1 MKNIFP
7 TKKISETK
15 DKKNKKSKTRRNS
28 KRKLIKRHLR
38 KFKTLSFKKDEPKH
52 QLLQQQKPP
61 RKLAFTYSKHQLVR
75 NSSLDSLETRFDPE
89 SINAYDLSG
98 LKPIHVVFLSSKNP
112 QETAKKLQNL
122 GAELNSLTTK
132 GETALHMLCKSE
144 NQDLESLR
152 FLLEN
157 KIDVNVQ
164 NNSGQ
169 TALSYLCERADCN
182 PKFVEMLIQNGADLN
197 LVRNDGCSPI
207 MLTCRSKLPISI
219 IQLLLDSNAD
229 LTLKSKS
236 GRLPLHEYLTPSFND
251 QKINPKVVQLL
262 VEKDKD
268 NSLVNLVDTR
278 GMLPIHLACR
288 DCFHSPEIIEIL
300 LNNGSQINQLSRSG
314 YAPLHFLCQAD
325 PINLTSLRLLLNHEK
340 TDLSVEST
348 AKSYLGWNAIHFL
361 CLNKSL
367 NIQTIK
373 EFYDKGMSFNLQTKN
388 DLLTP
393 IHIICKKRKFK
404 NKKNKK
410 KNNKNKNKKKKSQF
424 IQYINSDD
432 YTDTESNSDDIDH
445 SNSNSDID
453 LGLGTKIGS
462 NSNSDSSFDLNELN
476 INTKNHQN
484 NNNNNNN
491 QNINDDFNL
500 GGDLIVDSDEIDEN
514 TNTNLKN
521 EDHQENSIIE
531 VVTYLIESINIDLQ
545 LRDKNGKTAFG
556 YLWGKQSNPKPEE
569 IGLMKLFL
577 SNGVKINKQHKEDLT
592 LMEIITGKNKI
603 IKSNLLI
610 KAISVGLDPEK
621 RNRHGM
627 NALHIA
633 CCSKNREI
641 NIIRQLLQYKVQTN
655 VCDYYGQ
662 TALHLL
668 CNNDPNNIYK
678 IKLLL
683 NLSKINNN
691 NNLAINV
698 NQKDMFGL
706 TALHLLCKK
715 KSTPIESIRYL
726 LENDADVSL
735 TDHFGNNAL
744 LFACYSTTP
753 NNELIELLI
762 EKKSNVNI
770 KVHSGWLKNDTPLLA
785 CCKHSQNKEII
796 SLLLKNGADPN
807 ASDKLGNTA
816 LHFLFSIKPLNINS
830 ILLLVKNNADLN
842 SKNCLS
848 GNSPIHYVAKFKNL
862 NQNFVNFLVVN
873 DANFNLQN
881 DELNAPFDIMSERN
895 MNIIKDIQKNLMEL
909 NESQTLEIKELF
921 FKNFFSTEL
930 YRKIK
935 KIKNQNKINNNL
947 ENKKILSNDEN
958 KDKDGDGDGDGE
970 KLDAKKQDD
979 NISDYDSE
987 KDEEYKPKLALL
999 KKKIDSKEEKYNNLE
1014 KEFYDSQF
1022 ERNKLKQENTS
1033 LKKKNEQKLKILKKV
1048 KETSEKKNT
1057 RKILDIYKLY
1067 TKLKIENF
1075 KFQELKKKL
1084 EFENNSLKK
1093 KLHN

>member
-1 MKNIFP
+1 MINIFH

-15 DKKNKKSKTRRNS
+15 DKKNKKSK
-28 KRKLIKRHLR
+28 RKLIKRHLR
-38 KFKTLSFKKDEPKH
+38 KFKTLAIKKEEPK
-52 QLLQQQKPP
+52 QQQLQQQKPP
-61 RKLAFTYSKHQLVR
+61 QLKFTYSKHQLVR
-75 NSSLDSLETRFDPE
+75 NSSLVSLETRFDQE

-122 GAELNSLTTK
+122 GAELNSLTTN

-157 KIDVNVQ
+157 KIDVDVQ

-169 TALSYLCERADCN
+169 TALSYLCERTDCN
-182 PKFVEMLIQNGADLN
+182 PKFVEMLLQSGADPN

-219 IQLLLDSNAD
+219 IKLLLDSNAD

-236 GRLPLHEYLTPSFND
+236 GRLPLHEYLAPSFSD

-262 VEKDKD
+262 VEKD

-278 GMLPIHLACR
+278 GMLPMHLACR
-288 DCFHSPEIIEIL
+288 DGFNSPEIIEIL
-300 LNNGSQINQLSRSG
+300 INNGSQTNQLSKSG
-314 YAPLHFLCQAD
+314 YAPLHFLCQSD
-325 PINLTSLRLLLNHEK
+325 QINLTSLRLLLNHEK
-340 TDLSVEST
+340 IDLNIEST

-373 EFYDKGMSFNLQTKN
+373 EFYDKGMNFDLQTKN
-388 DLLTP
+388 GLLTP

-404 NKKNKK
+404 NKKKKKKK
-410 KNNKNKNKKKKSQF
+410 KNSKNKKKKSQF
-424 IQYINSDD
+424 IQYITSDD
-432 YTDTESNSDDIDH
+432 YTETDSNSNSNSNSISDDIDH
-445 SNSNSDID
+445 SYSNSDID
-453 LGLGTKIGS
+453 LGLDNIIGS
-462 NSNSDSSFDLNELN
+462 NSNSDSSCGLNEQN
-476 INTKNHQN
+476 NQN
-484 NNNNNNN
+484 NNNTNN
-491 QNINDDFNL
+491 ISDDFNL

-514 TNTNLKN
+514 TITNLKN
-521 EDHQENSIIE
+521 DDHQENSIID
-531 VVTYLIESINIDLQ
+531 VVTYLIENINIDLG

-556 YLWGKQSNPKPEE
+556 YLWEKQSTPKPEE
-569 IGLMKLFL
+569 VGLMKLFL
-577 SNGVKINKQHKEDLT
+577 SKGVKINKQHKEDLT

-610 KAISVGLDPEK
+610 KAILIGLDPEK

-627 NALHIA
+627 TALHIA
-633 CCSKNREI
+633 CCSKNRDI

-662 TALHLL
+662 TALHLI
-668 CNNDPNNIYK
+668 CKNDPHNIYK

-691 NNLAINV
+691 NNLATNV

-706 TALHLLCKK
+706 TALHHLCKK
-715 KSTPIESIRYL
+715 KVAPIESIQYL
-726 LENDADVSL
+726 LENGADASI

-744 LFACYSTTP
+744 LFACYSPTP
-753 NNELIELLI
+753 NNELIKLFI
-762 EKKSNVNI
+762 EKKSDVNI
-770 KVHSGWLKNDTPLLA
+770 KVNSGWLRNDTPLIA

-807 ASDKLGNTA
+807 ARDKLGNTA
-816 LHFLFSIKPLNINS
+816 LHFLFSIKPLNINA
-830 ILLLVKNNADLN
+830 ILLLVKNNANLN
-842 SKNCLS
+842 SKNCIS

-873 DANFNLQN
+873 DSNFNLQN
-881 DELNAPFDIMSERN
+881 DELKAPFDIMSERN
-895 MNIIKDIQKNLMEL
+895 MNIIKNIQKTLLEL

-930 YRKIK
+930 HRKIK

-947 ENKKILSNDEN
+947 DNEKILSNDEN
-958 KDKDGDGDGDGE
+958 KDKDGGDISGGQSD
-970 KLDAKKQDD
+970 KLEAKKQDD
-979 NISDYDSE
+979 NISDYGGE
-987 KDEEYKPKLALL
+987 NDEDYKQKLALL
-999 KKKIDSKEEKYNNLE
+999 KKKIDAKKEEYNNLE
-1014 KEFYDSQF
+1014 KEFYNSQF
-1022 ERNKLKQENTS
+1022 VRNKLKQGNIS
-1033 LKKKNEQKLKILKKV
+1033 LRKKNEQNLKLLKKI
-1048 KETSEKKNT
+1048 KDTEEKKNT
-1057 RKILDIYKLY
+1057 GKILDIYKLY

-1075 KFQELKKKL
+1075 KFQQLQKKL
-1084 EFENNSLKK
+1084 EFENNSLKN